1 MLVSWLCDNIRW
13 HRKDFLCVLCCQNSV
28 PELPPTFI
36 DSVTKILGKQNNL
49 TGAIDVHNTTVYNEI
64 TEKQISELTY
74 RFFGEKGKEMNIGM
88 QNFTNFLE
96 SNNIKYS
103 VQDENCIRI
112 SYQLENLPQLAA
124 VFFFSEE
131 CHDVSIH
138 VFSIV
143 KVASNKL
150 IQAYKLCSELNAK
163 WRWVKFY
170 VDEDNELTAET
181 DAVIEPNTAG
191 RECGELLLRCVDIVK
206 DSYPNIMA
214 LVWGQETDDS
224 NSILAPQKK

>member
-1 MLVSWLCDNIRW
+1 MDS
-13 HRKDFLCVLCCQNSV
+13 
-28 PELPPTFI
+28 LPKAHT
-36 DSVTKILGKQNNL
+36 KQNNL
-49 TGAIDVHNTTVYNEI
+49 LDAIDVLNTTIYNGI
-64 TEKQISELTY
+64 TAKRLSELTY

-88 QNFTNFLE
+88 QNFTDFLE

-103 VQDENCIRI
+103 VQDERCVRI

-138 VFSIV
+138 VFSIA

-150 IQAYKLCSELNAK
+150 MQAYKLCSELNAK

-170 VDEDNELTAET
+170 VDEDNEFTAET

-191 RECGELLLRCVDIVK
+191 HECGELLLRCVDIVK
-206 DSYPNIMA
+206 DSYPSIMA